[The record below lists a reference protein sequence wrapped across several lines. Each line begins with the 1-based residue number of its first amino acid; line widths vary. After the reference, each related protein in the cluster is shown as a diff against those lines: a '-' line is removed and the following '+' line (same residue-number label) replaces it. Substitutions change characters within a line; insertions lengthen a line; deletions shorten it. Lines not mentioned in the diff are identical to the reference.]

1 MRPHRRRAY
10 AVPMGNGYAPR
21 PRETAAAAAAAAA
34 PALWGGNALGRRG
47 RSSCHRSLS
56 RVDRAS
62 LARAPPRPLPS
73 PPPGPPPRHDS
84 RICTRQACN
93 RRKSV
98 PINSSFTGACAKE
111 IASQTTVPCDRAP
124 CLYPPVEGWN
134 TYDQTSAA
142 FIPVLRCW
150 PTDDATHTTAPT
162 ACRRGTL
169 HDHVRVNGYL
179 GKHRRFIMLQCE

>member
-1 MRPHRRRAY
+1 MRRRRRRWY
-10 AVPMGNGYAPR
+10 AVPMGAGGVPL
-21 PRETAAAAAAAAA
+21 PRETTAAAA
-34 PALWGGNALGRRG
+34 PALWGGDAPGRRG

-62 LARAPPRPLPS
+62 PARAPPPRPLPP

-84 RICTRQACN
+84 RICTRQACS
-93 RRKSV
+93 RRKSA
-98 PINSSFTGACAKE
+98 PIRSSFTGACAKD
-111 IASQTTVPCDRAP
+111 IAFHTVPCDRAP
-124 CLYPPVEGWN
+124 CLYSPVEGRN

-142 FIPVLRCW
+142 LIPVLWRW
-150 PTDDATHTTAPT
+150 PIAGATNTTAPT

-169 HDHVRVNGYL
+169 HHHVCVEGYL